1 MPALICTPAP
11 CTAAGRGDDRPA
23 IGGPYRIFPT
33 ARVRPRPDGVSVHWT
48 HSSPFACFPSLS
60 EAVLRPGH
68 AFGYLISCFMA
79 FCLALGISL
88 PPAVAAGDGSIGEAR
103 AAYVAGW
110 FVEAARI
117 AEMLRTAEGYAL
129 AAESLTI
136 HAHHIAA
143 DSERERLLER
153 AIELA
158 EKAVDSDPD
167 NANAHLQLARAIG
180 RHAQAIGSIEAA
192 GRGYAKR
199 IREATETALRLEP
212 GMAAAHL
219 SLGLWN
225 AEVIAAVGP
234 FMARLIYGARKKN
247 ALAAFERALQL
258 APHAKAVP
266 LEYALGLL
274 ALDGRDYRERA
285 AGLLRRAIRIP
296 AEDAYDRLL
305 HERAV
310 ERLEALESLGGREPA
325 HDRAGIDR

>member
-1 MPALICTPAP
+1 MPAAICILAP
-11 CTAAGRGDDRPA
+11 CIASGRGDDRPA
-23 IGGPYRIFPT
+23 IGGPHQSFPL

-68 AFGYLISCFMA
+68 GFGFLISCFMA
-79 FCLALGISL
+79 FCLALGGAV
-88 PPAVAAGDGSIGEAR
+88 PPAGAAGSGSIGEAR
-103 AAYVAGW
+103 AAYAAGR
-110 FVEAARI
+110 FVEAVRI

-136 HAHHIAA
+136 HAHHIAE
-143 DSERERLLER
+143 DGEREMLLER
-153 AIELA
+153 AIDLA
-158 EKAVDSDPD
+158 GKAVDSDPD

-180 RHAQAIGSIEAA
+180 RHAQAIGSFEAA

-225 AEVIAAVGP
+225 AEVVAAVGP

-247 ALAAFERALQL
+247 ALAAFERALRL
-258 APHAKAVP
+258 APHAKAVA

-274 ALDGRDYRERA
+274 VLDGGDYREKA
-285 AGLLRRAIRIP
+285 AELLRRAIRIP
-296 AEDAYDRLL
+296 VEDAYDRLL
-305 HERAV
+305 QERAV
-310 ERLEALESLGGREPA
+310 ERLEALESSGG
-325 HDRAGIDR
+325 